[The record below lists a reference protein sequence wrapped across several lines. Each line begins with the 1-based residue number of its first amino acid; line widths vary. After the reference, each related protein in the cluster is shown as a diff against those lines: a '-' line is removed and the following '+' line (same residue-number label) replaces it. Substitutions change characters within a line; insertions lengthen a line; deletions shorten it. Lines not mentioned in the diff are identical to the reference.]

1 MKRFF
6 KKLGRIVLLA
16 AFAVLA
22 LFFVL
27 LVIVAVFSSPEG
39 LDDYRRQAERGEPR
53 GQYNLGVSY
62 LKGNGVEKNEAEAYK
77 WFRLSALQGF
87 ADAEICLA
95 LCLGSGIG
103 VKKNGAEAAEWMR
116 RAADHGHEKAKEL
129 VRTMLK
135 PTMPETRTINI
146 EDTLKAADRGDA
158 QAQYDMGFLYSRGLE
173 GKVEKDDVKSAKYY
187 RLAAEQGFMLA
198 QHNIG
203 CCYATGRGVAKDY
216 AEAQKWFVL
225 AAEQGDMEAQF
236 NAGLFYCREMG
247 MGAERDERKGVRW
260 LLEYLK
266 TAKRRG
272 VDFAGANPRSAV
284 RIVEEFVS
292 KADPEAIEKWDRELM
307 LLLCECYREG
317 IGLKKDAKEADKWY
331 KRAASGFVP

>member
-1 MKRFF
+1 MNSFF
-6 KKLGRIVLLA
+6 KKLGKIVLVV
-16 AFAVLA
+16 FAVLA
-22 LFFVL
+22 LLFAVF
-27 LVIVAVFSSPEG
+27 VIVAVFSSPEG
-39 LDDYRRQAERGEPR
+39 LDDYRRQAERGDPR

-87 ADAEICLA
+87 ADAEFCMA

-103 VKKNGAEAAEWMR
+103 VKQDGAEAAEWMR

-129 VRTMLK
+129 VRTKLM
-135 PTMPETRTINI
+135 PTMPETKTINI
-146 EDTLKAADRGDA
+146 ADTLKAADRGDA
-158 QAQYDMGFLYSRGLE
+158 QAQYDMGFLYSKGIE
-173 GKVEKDDVKSAKYY
+173 GRIEKDDVKSAKYY
-187 RLAAEQGFMLA
+187 RMAAEQGFMLA

-203 CCYATGRGVAKDY
+203 CCYATGQGVAKDY

-236 NAGLFYCREMG
+236 NAGLFYYREMG

-260 LLEYLK
+260 LLKYLK

-272 VDFAGANPRSAV
+272 VDFTGSNPRSAV

-292 KADPEAIEKWDRELM
+292 KTDPADIEKWDRELM

-317 IGLKKDAKEADKWY
+317 IGLKKDEKEADKWY
-331 KRAASGFVP
+331 KKVASGVVP